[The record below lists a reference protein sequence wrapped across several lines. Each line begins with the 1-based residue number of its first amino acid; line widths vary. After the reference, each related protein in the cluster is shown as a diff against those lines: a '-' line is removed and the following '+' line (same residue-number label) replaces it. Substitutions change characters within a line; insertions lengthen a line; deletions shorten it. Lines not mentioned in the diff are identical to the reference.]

1 MKRTIQIK
9 QMKKSLPFLVF
20 ILVLIACNKP
30 VKGPNGVTYKT
41 AVAYNDY
48 IVGRQST
55 LIKNVLKF
63 GEAAQVN
70 LDSAEALLNKYVPE
84 TEKMI
89 SELKGMP
96 AWKGDTALR
105 NAAVKSFTFYKRVF
119 DQDYRR
125 ILEIRKNENA
135 TDEDIVEMND
145 IVDKISKE
153 EEKFDKTFRN
163 AQKDFAQKN
172 KMKLIEND
180 LQKKID
186 EARQ

>member
-9 QMKKSLPFLVF
+9 QIKKNLPLLVVLLVF
-20 ILVLIACNKP
+20 IACNKP
-30 VKGPNGVTYKT
+30 VKGPNGVAYKN
-41 AVAYNDY
+41 AIAYNDY
-48 IVGRQST
+48 IVGRQNI

-63 GEAAQVN
+63 AEAAQVN
-70 LDSAEALLNKYVPE
+70 LDSAQALLDKYIPE
-84 TEKMI
+84 TERMI
-89 SELKGMP
+89 TELKGMP
-96 AWKGDTALR
+96 AWKGDTSLR

-119 DQDYRR
+119 DEDYRR
-125 ILEIRKNENA
+125 ILEIRRNENA
-135 TDEDIVEMND
+135 SEEDIIEMND

-153 EEKFDKTFRN
+153 EEKFDKDFHN

-186 EARQ
+186 EVKQ

>member
-1 MKRTIQIK
+1 
-9 QMKKSLPFLVF
+9 MKKNLAVLAV
-20 ILVLIACNKP
+20 ILVLFACNKP
-30 VKGPNGVTYKT
+30 VKGPNGVTYKN

-48 IVGRQST
+48 IVGRQNI

-70 LDSAEALLNKYVPE
+70 LDSAEALLNKFIPE

-89 SELKGMP
+89 TELKGMP
-96 AWKGDTALR
+96 AWKGDTTLR
-105 NAAVKSFTFYKRVF
+105 SAAVKSFTFYKRVF
-119 DQDYRR
+119 EQDYRR

-135 TDEDIVEMND
+135 TGEDIVEMND

-153 EEKFDKTFRN
+153 EEKFDKDFHN

-186 EARQ
+186 EAKQ

>member
-1 MKRTIQIK
+1 
-9 QMKKSLPFLVF
+9 MKKNLLLLAVLLVF
-20 ILVLIACNKP
+20 IACNKP
-30 VKGPNGVTYKT
+30 VKGPNGITYKS

-63 GEAAQVN
+63 GEAAKVN
-70 LDSAEALLNKYVPE
+70 LDSAEALLDKFIPE
-84 TEKMI
+84 TEKVI
-89 SELKGMP
+89 TELRGMP
-96 AWKGDTALR
+96 LWKGDSSLR
-105 NAAVKSFTFYKRVF
+105 NAAVQSFTFYKRVF
-119 DQDYRR
+119 EEDYRR
-125 ILEIRKNENA
+125 ILAIRKDENA
-135 TDEDIVEMND
+135 GEDEIIELNA
-145 IVDKISKE
+145 IIEKISKE

-186 EARQ
+186 ETKE